1 MGLMSWLRGGRSTGT
16 PPYPAPADAPRP
28 EDRRDRV
35 DVSRLEPVQRSV
47 TGQDLVIDPGGF
59 QAGLTTRQ
67 ETSLGTPLG
76 HLVSPDA
83 PAGLVHGVAL
93 AAPGSPG
100 PAVQR
105 AVDMPL
111 RPRSRPAPVA
121 VQRAYGGGAPALTS
135 AGGSPAAAALPVR
148 QLVGEQ
154 PLVQRMEPAEER
166 GAEAGA
172 SAGATP
178 DAVQRTKAATPP
190 EPPRRAPG
198 LGAPLAA
205 LPSTALPPTAQR
217 QTTHRPND
225 RPAAAQPAVTRPP
238 LVQRES
244 PAAAPV
250 SDPSG
255 PQGSGARDGG
265 TPVVPEALETP
276 AVDDGAGPAHA
287 EEAAEPVAPLLGDA
301 PPAVAGTEN
310 AATEPRASGL
320 QERTAPVQRSAY
332 PPGPTP
338 VPVPPPTPGPTAPLL
353 GERPLSLRNAT
364 GPTDQGPASGA
375 AVQRS
380 AASGGAQRPP
390 ADGPSMSPP
399 DTVPVRWI
407 TPDPGT
413 PSGLPPAVPLQRAV
427 PPVQRQTG
435 GAPSVPRSVAR
446 PPDRAAYPTAGSV
459 AVAAGVAQRMADGSV
474 VFGPA
479 PPHGTSRPVVQR
491 DAEIAEEPPPLPE
504 PEPPPVPEPEPEPE
518 ADGAAGS
525 EPLPSAPDARTRAGP
540 PTGQGGPPVTDELVR
555 ALYGPLSRLLKA
567 DLRLERERAGYL
579 INTRH

>member
-1 MGLMSWLRGGRSTGT
+1 MGLMSWLRGSRSTGAA
-16 PPYPAPADAPRP
+16 PHPAAADAPRS
-28 EDRRDRV
+28 EARRDRV
-35 DVSRLEPVQRSV
+35 DVSRLEPLQRSV
-47 TGQDLVIDPGGF
+47 TGQDLVIDPRGF
-59 QAGLTTRQ
+59 QASLTTRQ
-67 ETSLGTPLG
+67 ETALGTPLG

-93 AAPGSPG
+93 AAPGAPA
-100 PAVQR
+100 PAVR
-105 AVDMPL
+105 TAVDMPP
-111 RPRSRPAPVA
+111 RPRSTPAA

-154 PLVQRMEPAEER
+154 PLVQRVEPAEER
-166 GAEAGA
+166 NAEAGA
-172 SAGATP
+172 STRATP
-178 DAVQRTKAATPP
+178 EAVQRTKVPPPP
-190 EPPRRAPG
+190 EPPRRTPG

-205 LPSTALPPTAQR
+205 LPPTAQR
-217 QTTHRPND
+217 QTAHRQAD
-225 RPAAAQPAVTRPP
+225 RPTAAQPPVTSPP

-244 PAAAPV
+244 SAPAPV

-255 PQGSGARDGG
+255 PRGSGVREGG
-265 TPVVPEALETP
+265 TPVVPEALETS
-276 AVDDGAGPAHA
+276 AMEEGAGPARV
-287 EEAAEPVAPLLGDA
+287 EKVAEPVAPLLGGA
-301 PPAVAGTEN
+301 PPAVAGAEN
-310 AATEPRASGL
+310 AAMEPRASGP
-320 QERTAPVQRSAY
+320 QERTAPVQRSEH
-332 PPGPTP
+332 PPGPA
-338 VPVPPPTPGPTAPLL
+338 PVPPPAPGPTAPLL

-364 GPTDQGPASGA
+364 GPTDQGPAGVA

-380 AASGGAQRPP
+380 AAYGGAQEATP

-407 TPDPGT
+407 TPGPGT
-413 PSGLPPAVPLQRAV
+413 ASGLPSAAPLRRAV
-427 PPVQRQTG
+427 SPVQRQTG
-435 GAPSVPRSVAR
+435 GAPSAPRSTAR
-446 PPDRAAYPTAGSV
+446 PSDRAAYPTAGSV

-474 VFGPA
+474 VFGAA

-504 PEPPPVPEPEPEPE
+504 PEPPPVTEPEPETE
-518 ADGAAGS
+518 SDMAAGPDS
-525 EPLPSAPDARTRAGP
+525 TPAAPDAQTRAGP